1 MKRIICL
8 LLCLLL
14 CGQVFAVGKYGI
26 DAKMEVFL
34 SEHGLNESNFSVSYY
49 NLDTGESYTYNEDT
63 FLPSGKLWTLPLHMY
78 YYEEEANDAFLP
90 PLGSGEEY
98 QIDGK
103 TLEDCRY
110 HSIILAD
117 ERISETMREEIGSLP
132 LYLETVNTRYGL
144 IAPESLPEAYWEGN
158 VLSACYLMNCLQTV
172 QAHPSTYTRM
182 MENFRFAQKADAFRG
197 NSSPYV
203 RVQIRGEA
211 DGFVSAVAEVYARQ
225 PFLLVA
231 FVSEKA
237 GGDTVLAELNDLLCA
252 HVEAQENSEA
262 TTQRSSGANT
272 SDSSAEQTEPSV
284 KYYVGEDD
292 NSQQELL
299 VRWFLIAFG
308 TAAGIA
314 VIVGVIVL
322 IKKKTKHRHR

>member
-14 CGQVFAVGKYGI
+14 CGQVFAVGKYGVE
-26 DAKMEVFL
+26 AKMQAFL
-34 SEHGLNESNFSVSYY
+34 SDHGLDESNFSLSYY
-49 NLDTGESYTYNEDT
+49 NLDTGESYAYNEDAFFPT
-63 FLPSGKLWTLPLHMY
+63 GKLWTLPLHMY

-90 PLGSGEEY
+90 QLGSDEEY

-117 ERISETMREEIGSLP
+117 ERISETMREEVGSLP

-144 IAPESLPEAYWEGN
+144 IAPEALPEAYWEGN

-211 DGFVSAVAEVYARQ
+211 DGFVGAVAEVYAKQ

-237 GGDTVLAELNDLLCA
+237 GGDAILAELNDMLCA
-252 HVEAQENSEA
+252 HTKEVSGTEP
-262 TTQRSSGANT
+262 TTQRGNNASANDASG
-272 SDSSAEQTEPSV
+272 EQTDPSV
-284 KYYVGEDD
+284 KYYVGEGD

-308 TAAGIA
+308 SAAGIA

-322 IKKKTKHRHR
+322 IKKKTKHRRR